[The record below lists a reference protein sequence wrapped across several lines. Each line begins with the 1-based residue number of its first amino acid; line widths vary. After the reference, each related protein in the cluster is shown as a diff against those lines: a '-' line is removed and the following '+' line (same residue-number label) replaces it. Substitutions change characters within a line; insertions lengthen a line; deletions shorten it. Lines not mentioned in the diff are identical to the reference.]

1 MQKIII
7 NGGYPLTGSI
17 RASGSKNAVLP
28 LIFASLLPKGVSVL
42 HNVPRIGDVEVAI
55 RIISEL
61 GARVEHNNS
70 ALVIDATDLTYNSP
84 NPDLISKIRAS
95 TYLMGATLSRF
106 GIAEPGEFGGCNF
119 SSRPIDYHLAIA
131 EAMGAKRVG
140 NKLVAEKLWGAKIHL
155 PKPSVGATVNA
166 AIMAAAA
173 DGETEIFGY
182 AKEPHVMSVL
192 KFLSSIGAKILV
204 NEESIKIA
212 GSPLHPAEF
221 TVIGDMIEAGSYLV
235 AALMTEG
242 KITVTGIDPRE
253 LTSFLKSIFD
263 MGYSPEISDSS
274 ITLDAS
280 IKSKNIVPPI
290 TVNAAPYPAF
300 PTDLQ
305 PIIAPLLSRY
315 GGVITDSVW
324 KERFG
329 YLSALGKMGLK
340 YNSSQG
346 AAKIEKSCLYR
357 ASVTSPDLRGGMALI
372 IAALS
377 AKGRSEILSP
387 EIILRGYDNLIE
399 KLESLGA
406 NIKLINL

>member
-1 MQKIII
+1 MQKIVI
-7 NGGYPLTGSI
+7 NGGRPLVGSI
-17 RASGSKNAVLP
+17 IASGSKNAVLP
-28 LIFASLLPKGVSVL
+28 LIFASLLVRGVSVL
-42 HNVPRIGDVEVAI
+42 HNVPRIGDVDVAV

-61 GARVEHNNS
+61 GARVEHNNGD
-70 ALVIDATDLTYNSP
+70 LVIDATDLTYTSP
-84 NPDLISKIRAS
+84 NPILISKIRAS
-95 TYLMGATLSRF
+95 TYLMGASLSRF

-131 EAMGAKRVG
+131 EAMGAKMAG
-140 NKLVAEKLWGAKIHL
+140 NKLTAKKLHGAKIYL
-155 PKPSVGATVNA
+155 PKPSVGATINA
-166 AIMAAAA
+166 AIMASTAV
-173 DGETEIFGY
+173 GETEIFGY
-182 AKEPHVMSVL
+182 AKEPHVLSVL
-192 KFLSSIGAKILV
+192 RFLSSLGVEISIS
-204 NEESIKIA
+204 EESIKIK
-212 GSPLHPAEF
+212 GSLLHSTEF

-242 KITVTGIDPRE
+242 KITVSGIDTRE
-253 LTSFLKSIFD
+253 LASFLKVITD

-280 IKSKNIVPPI
+280 IKRKRNAV

-305 PIIAPLLSRY
+305 PIIAPLLSRR
-315 GGVITDSVW
+315 GGIIIDSVW

-340 YNSSQG
+340 YNSSKG
-346 AAKIEKSCLYR
+346 SAKIEKSRLHQ
-357 ASVTSPDLRGGMALI
+357 AGVTAPDLRGGMALI

-377 AKGRSEILSP
+377 SNGKSEIFSP
-387 EIILRGYDNLIE
+387 EIILRGYDSLIE

-406 NIKLINL
+406 NIKLANL

>member
-7 NGGYPLTGSI
+7 NGGRPLRGSI

-28 LIFASLLPKGVSVL
+28 LIFASLSVSGVSVL
-42 HNVPRIGDVEVAI
+42 RNAPKIGDVDVAI

-61 GARVEHNNS
+61 GARVEHNNDT
-70 ALVIDATDLTYNSP
+70 LVIDTTDLTYASP
-84 NPDLISKIRAS
+84 NPDLISRIRAS
-95 TYLMGATLSRF
+95 TYLMGASLSRF
-106 GIAEPGEFGGCNF
+106 GMAEPGEFGGCNF

-140 NKLVAEKLWGAKIHL
+140 NKLIAKKLRGAKIHL

-173 DGETEIFGY
+173 DGETEISGY

-192 KFLSSIGAKILV
+192 EFLSSLGASVLIG
-204 NEESIKIA
+204 EESIRIT

-235 AALMTEG
+235 AALMTKG
-242 KITVTGIDPRE
+242 KITVNGIDSRE
-253 LTSFLKSIFD
+253 LTSFLKSITD

-280 IKSKNIVPPI
+280 IKRKNAIPQI

-305 PIIAPLLSRY
+305 PIIAPLLSRC
-315 GGVITDSVW
+315 GGVITDTVW

-329 YLSALGKMGLK
+329 YLSALSQMGLK
-340 YNSSQG
+340 YNSSRG
-346 AAKIEKSCLYR
+346 SAKIEKSRLHR
-357 ASVTSPDLRGGMALI
+357 ASVTAPDLRGGMALI

-387 EIILRGYDNLIE
+387 KIILRGYDSLIE
-399 KLESLGA
+399 KLTSLGA
-406 NIKLINL
+406 DINLVNL